1 MITKEQ
7 LLNNLKAYTP
17 EQIAEAVRNGTVTLS
32 ELAYQSYGAFDRYL
46 RQQVLEILERP
57 AEPIAD
63 DSAKI
68 QFGSSSG
75 SPNDG
80 NRN

>member
-32 ELAYQSYGAFDRYL
+32 E
-46 RQQVLEILERP
+46 
-57 AEPIAD
+57 
-63 DSAKI
+63 
-68 QFGSSSG
+68 
-75 SPNDG
+75 
-80 NRN
+80 